1 VGRTSVIDATL
12 TFAGTSI
19 TAVSVDVDM
28 TTLDSGRSRRD
39 GALETRGLETNTFP
53 TATFVLAE
61 PIDLGTVPADGETI
75 SAAAVGD
82 LTLHGVANQV
92 TLNLEGSLVD
102 GTMVVVGMIDVTLTD
117 YDIEAPTGFSILS
130 IADTG
135 SLEVQLAFVRG

>member
-1 VGRTSVIDATL
+1 
-12 TFAGTSI
+12 
-19 TAVSVDVDM
+19 
-28 TTLDSGRSRRD
+28 
-39 GALETRGLETNTFP
+39 
-53 TATFVLAE
+53 
-61 PIDLGTVPADGETI
+61 
-75 SAAAVGD
+75 
-82 LTLHGVANQV
+82 V